1 MNKLMTGSIAILLS
15 LVPAVSL
22 WAHHSIAN
30 HDQNAV
36 RLKGI
41 IVQLHLINPHS
52 IIYVEEKGADGQTI
66 RRWAV
71 EGPSVV
77 QLRRQGLEN
86 ALKPGDVIGVCG
98 YVPKEALMWQV
109 ASADPTTAS
118 LAGRLITAEL
128 LVMPDGRE
136 QSWGDYGIHH
146 CFPPDY
152 RDGHSK

>member
-22 WAHHSIAN
+22 VAHHSIAN

-36 RLKGI
+36 RVKGT
-41 IVQLHLINPHS
+41 IVALHLINPHS
-52 IIYVEEKGADGQTI
+52 ILYVEEKGTDGQII

-71 EGPSVV
+71 EGPSGF
-77 QLRRQGLEN
+77 QLKRQGLD
-86 ALKPGDVIGVCG
+86 AVLKPGDVIGVCG
-98 YVPKEALMWQV
+98 YLPKEPLMWQI
-109 ASADPTTAS
+109 ASTDPKTPS

-146 CFPPDY
+146 CFAPDY
-152 RDGHSK
+152 RDQHSK